1 MTRISLPYPDR
12 EEAGR
17 ALALALIAYANRPD
31 VLVLGLPR
39 GGVPVAA
46 QVAEAL
52 HAPLDVFV
60 VRKLGV
66 PGQEELAFGAIASGG
81 VKVLNDDVV
90 AMAGISDSAISRI
103 VLAEEREIARRDRLY
118 RGDRAPVQLGGRT
131 VILIDDG
138 LATGATMRAAAQ
150 AIQAMQPARLVVAV
164 PVAVGETCA
173 ELRATVDEV
182 VCVATPDPF
191 HAVGIWYE
199 NFAQTS
205 DAEVRDLLDRNW
217 RTVGARADSNSTPP
231 LHVEDADHGRR

>member
-1 MTRISLPYPDR
+1 MNVRMAGIRLPYRDR
-12 EEAGR
+12 VEAGR

-46 QVAEAL
+46 QVADAL

-90 AMAGISDSAISRI
+90 AMAGLSDAVINRI
-103 VLAEEREIARRDRLY
+103 VAAEEQEIARRDRLY

-150 AIQAMQPARLVVAV
+150 AIQALQPARLVVAV
-164 PVAVGETCA
+164 PVAQA
-173 ELRATVDEV
+173 EVCTGFRALVDEV
-182 VCVATPDPF
+182 VCLATPNPF
-191 HAVGIWYE
+191 HAVGLYYQV
-199 NFAQTS
+199 FDQTS
-205 DAEVRDLLDRNW
+205 DAEVRDLLDRN
-217 RTVGARADSNSTPP
+217 TPP
-231 LHVEDADHGRR
+231 LAAKDGRS

>member
-1 MTRISLPYPDR
+1 MAGITLPYRDR

-17 ALALALIAYANRPD
+17 ALALALIGYANRPD

-90 AMAGISDSAISRI
+90 AMAGISEPVISRI
-103 VLAEEREIARRDRLY
+103 VHAEEQEIARRDRLY
-118 RGDRAPVQLGGRT
+118 RGDREPVQLGGHT

-164 PVAVGETCA
+164 PVAVREACA
-173 ELRATVDEV
+173 ELRETVDEV

-191 HAVGIWYE
+191 HAVGAWYE
-199 NFAQTS
+199 DFVQTS

-217 RTVGARADSNSTPP
+217 RSAGARAETSPTPSLP
-231 LHVEDADHGRR
+231 PEDGRS

>member
-1 MTRISLPYPDR
+1 MAGITLPYRDR

-46 QVAEAL
+46 QVADAL

-66 PGQEELAFGAIASGG
+66 PGHEELAFGAIASGG

-90 AMAGISDSAISRI
+90 AMAGISEAVMSGI
-103 VLAEEREIARRDRLY
+103 VQAEEQEIARRDRLY
-118 RGDRAPVQLGGRT
+118 RGDREPVQLGGHT

-164 PVAVGETCA
+164 PVAVGEACA
-173 ELRATVDEV
+173 ELRETVDEV
-182 VCVATPDPF
+182 VCAATPDPF
-191 HAVGIWYE
+191 HAVGVWYE
-199 NFAQTS
+199 DFAQTS

-217 RTVGARADSNSTPP
+217 RSTGARAETSPTLPP
-231 LHVEDADHGRR
+231 EDGRS